1 MRTFKNLPLRSKLRL
16 IILLTSG
23 IVLFL
28 ASTAFVTNDLLTF
41 RRSMVTELFILAD
54 LLGLNS
60 TSGLLFNETSGVEE
74 DIQALKANPHIILAH
89 IFDKRGKVFVTYS
102 RLLATTSTSL
112 PSPAPTLAE
121 YYFKNSTVQGTKT
134 VHDNYFFHHDYVEI
148 FNNIIDSKKHK
159 IIGTVYIQSDLEA
172 FNKRLGWAGTI
183 MAVVMLISLV
193 LTFLLASRFQRVIT
207 QPIDN
212 LLKIMQE
219 VTDHQNY
226 SIRARSYTED
236 ELGSLIKGFNN
247 MLTQIERRDRELNMY
262 HHHLEEM
269 VDLRTQELTQSTV
282 ELAEARDQA
291 MMANKAKSTFLA
303 NMSHE
308 LRTPLNGILGYTQIF
323 NRDKSLTPQQ
333 REGLKIIQRS
343 GEYLLTLI
351 SDILDLSKIEAGK
364 IELYPATFHFGQFL
378 SSIAELFQMRASQKE
393 ITFDYEFA
401 HDLPE
406 GIIADEKR
414 LRQILINLLSNAVK
428 FTKTGGKVKIK
439 VSHQE
444 GKILFK
450 VEDTGVGIATDELK
464 KIFLPFQQAGD
475 LKYRAEGTGLGLAIT
490 KTLVEMMG
498 GELQVD
504 SSLGQG
510 SSFWTSLDLPAA
522 TGVTAKLT
530 TESMIIGYQLDSQLA
545 TGESVNLKVKILVV
559 DDKWENRLVLAS
571 LLTPLGFEVAEA
583 SDGQEGIDKARTFK
597 PDLIVMDLM
606 MPGVDGLEATRQI
619 RQLPE
624 LANVVIIAASA
635 SVFEHH
641 RQESITAG
649 CNEFINKPVRLEE
662 LFNCL
667 QKYFHLTWLYEQPT
681 TTPITTATPAT
692 VAPQWI
698 IPPLETVQELHNL
711 AMMGDVNS
719 ILEQLEQLEP
729 QVELLPFV
737 QKLRELA
744 ERFDIAKLQ
753 EVTAE
758 ALDTKK

>member
-102 RLLATTSTSL
+102 RLPAATSTSS
-112 PSPAPTLAE
+112 PSPAPTVAE

-134 VHDNYFFHHDYVEI
+134 VRDNYFFHHDYVEI

-323 NRDKSLTPQQ
+323 NRDKSLTRQQ
-333 REGLKIIQRS
+333 REGLNIIQRS

-364 IELYPATFHFGQFL
+364 IELFPTTFHFGQFL

-401 HDLPE
+401 KDLPE

-428 FTKTGGKVKIK
+428 FTKTGGRVKVK

-545 TGESVNLKVKILVV
+545 TGESVNFKLKILVV